1 MTFFVLFKAERLNE
15 ALSPLCREVYGMA
28 EGRRRKAIMFFA
40 DTWSFQ
46 PLKKVIRFT
55 MTAIFAIASSNEMSR
70 TNLFSSK
77 RIMLNYKEV

>member
-1 MTFFVLFKAERLNE
+1 
-15 ALSPLCREVYGMA
+15 
-28 EGRRRKAIMFFA
+28 MFFA